1 MEAHKASYLS
11 RVELLKRQS
20 YKIKHRE
27 VQKQNSML
35 LNKDIFN
42 DRGMSLQQ
50 VESKIRVSKLNN
62 NSHSR
67 QNAQFHNTEN
77 NAIQS
82 QSNSDQNNLKE
93 LGDLM
98 KSRLKQIRMK
108 KQAEIES
115 ENMKIFARLYHSKP

>member
-67 QNAQFHNTEN
+67 QNAQFHHTEN